1 MDNSRQTFTSGLS
14 RSPRL
19 QRSRSGASC
28 TFAPETQP
36 FSCNSYSY
44 HRISINRSKSTS
56 KTRTITNT
64 NTNTNT
70 NTKKVKDKDE
80 ENRNPKSQDKDY
92 FPQLLPSSKKPQEM
106 NRENLAA
113 IFHRHGIADDVSKAA
128 EAAKLKAKAK
138 AKKERLDTS
147 SPSPSP
153 SPSPSAWALSPG
165 RSPTPAMEQYG
176 FGGASKNKKKEGGS
190 GVSNVLSYFR
200 QKKKMPSAREETFHH
215 LRILQTRLLQWRFIN
230 ARAEATMAAGK
241 STAQKKLF
249 NVWLETF
256 RLRNSVIE
264 KRIQVQKLKAEIKL
278 RGILSSQIH
287 LLNEWERLDK
297 RNLEAVT
304 KSAKIFRAACLNVP
318 LVGGAKANIYSVY
331 RAFCTAM
338 DVMNGME
345 DTISRFF
352 FQVGRMS
359 SLLTELVMVV
369 KQESESLE
377 KLMETTIMTAS
388 LEAQERNLRVHL
400 IQAMTDREPIS
411 FPSMVI
417 WS

>member
-1 MDNSRQTFTSGLS
+1 MDNSTRLTFTSGLS

-19 QRSRSGASC
+19 QRSRSGASSTISA
-28 TFAPETQP
+28 TFSPETQP
-36 FSCNSYSY
+36 FSSNSYSY
-44 HRISINRSKSTS
+44 SRISINRSKSTS

-64 NTNTNT
+64 NTN
-70 NTKKVKDKDE
+70 KVKDKDE

-128 EAAKLKAKAK
+128 EAAKLKAKVK
-138 AKKERLDTS
+138 AKKERSDTS
-147 SPSPSP
+147 

-165 RSPTPAMEQYG
+165 RSPTRAMEQYG

-190 GVSNVLSYFR
+190 GVSSVLSYFR
-200 QKKKMPSAREETFHH
+200 QKKKMPSAREETFHQ
-215 LRILQTRLLQWRFIN
+215 LRILQTRLLQWRFVN

-241 STAQKKLF
+241 STAQGKLF

-278 RGILSSQIH
+278 RGILSTQTH

-304 KSAKIFRAACLNVP
+304 KSATIFRAACLNVP
-318 LVGGAKANIYSVY
+318 LVGGARANIYSVY

-338 DVMNGME
+338 DVMNGIE

-400 IQAMTDREPIS
+400 IQAMTDRGTIS